1 MGEWVAALCGLGLLA
16 VMFADWYQPA
26 AGPAVDAWESFSVV
40 DVIVAVV
47 ALAAIV
53 IAAVSLAGVS
63 VSLPVAGS
71 AVTSTLSVIAILF
84 LAWRLI
90 DPPGSGL
97 DRDTGIW
104 LGLLL
109 SLGIFA
115 GGYIGMGEEPVP
127 D

>member
-16 VMFADWYQPA
+16 VMFTGWYRTA
-26 AGPAVDAWESFSVV
+26 AGPALDAWEAFSVV

-47 ALAAIV
+47 ALAAVV
-53 IAAVSLAGVS
+53 IAVVSLAGVS

-71 AVTSTLSVIAILF
+71 AATSALSVIAILF

-97 DRDTGIW
+97 ERDAGIW

-109 SLGIFA
+109 SLGVLA
-115 GGYIGMGEEPVP
+115 GGYIGMGEEPT
-127 D
+127 